1 MLLSWMAPAEGAR
14 TESQWGIWTQRLS
27 GNGPALGNPIQLTG
41 YPSVGLDRE
50 PTAGSATIPERI
62 AALADGGF
70 VAAWRAALPDQ
81 SGWRVMFQ
89 RFNANGEPLTAPIQV
104 GQGIDAQ
111 AEQPGIAVLPNGQ
124 VALAWSMARP
134 SGTGQVVYTQVVTP
148 DGLPV
153 AGVQAVSANTDMVRS
168 TPTPVALRGGEYAV
182 AWNESGRFGDAIV
195 LRLMKG
201 NGVPAAEELR
211 LPNRGNTSALGTTVA
226 PTPDGGFALVYE
238 SRNADSTV
246 HDIRLQRF
254 DSTGR
259 PQGEASLI
267 NEPELSQSINTSPA
281 LGVGSD
287 GRISVVWSSYDPV
300 GRSWDVKLRVFTPEG
315 TPAAPSATVHQ
326 NFDGQQIRPDVA
338 VLADGRPVIA
348 WQSLPAGGGLS
359 SVNHREALNAD
370 GLMAYYTLTGTSGS
384 DRLELAG
391 AHQIDGGPGADTMVG
406 GSGNTRFLVD
416 HPDDL
421 VIESPGG
428 GFDTILSTA
437 TLGLPDNVEEL
448 RLQGSAPLSA
458 WGNSAANLLIGNDG
472 SNSIDGGAGSDLIDG
487 GAGNDTLA
495 GGAGNDTI
503 RGGEGSDLLVDGQGT
518 NQLDAGPGA
527 DTVDVGLASSARGTV
542 EGGAG
547 EDRLIMRLD
556 SLPPLQIRGI
566 EVFDAAGLLV
576 SPAAIPWLR
585 ARGFD
590 RLDNL
595 MVQAPPVGPD
605 ATQAA
610 QNIVDVSGL
619 RGSITLVGTRGG
631 DHLVG
636 NDDANRFELQ
646 SPVAHPIPG
655 SRDTVRAGGG
665 DDTIAWAMQA
675 DRPAQDSLGSA
686 DPATR
691 TYRLQLDVDGG
702 AGQDRLV
709 LDFSASGWRHA
720 WDSTAINP
728 RSVPDWTL
736 DLSTSRLDGVEHLV
750 FEGYQADRA
759 GLFPATVVLSPAQA
773 ASLQSIQGLDN
784 STVAIRVSGLGDVK
798 DWKIGTVGADNL
810 QGGSGNDI
818 LAGGPG
824 ADTLIGGLGNDLLI
838 PGPGSNSVDGGAGTD
853 TVVLQGTIAQHRL
866 EKDLLS
872 RVVTITDGLGNTTES
887 TNAEWLQFDDGI
899 VAGLKPIDLDAA
911 YRLYILAFG
920 TAPGAQNMLDGIM
933 ARERGASELDIA
945 QQYADS
951 PAFGVHYPPEL
962 SPPDFAQRLVEQVV
976 GDNISAAQKAAAM
989 FAITDALQS
998 GGSRGQAL
1006 LLLSGF
1012 LEGPSWGDATRLM
1025 KNQVAVARYHAQTLR
1040 ESSQDPE
1047 VLREVLSWV
1056 TPDTNTSSISNI
1068 KAVFRN
1074 TPPRFEQ
1081 SLSSFEANVLEDER
1095 LEFTALAQDKETP
1108 SELRY
1113 TVSQAQHGVVSIGA
1127 DGRVRYFPDRNFNG
1141 MDSVVV
1147 TATDPSGA
1155 YATQTVTIRVLPVN
1169 DPPVAVV
1176 DPVARVVVGQ
1186 SIRLD
1191 VGSNDTDPDGQRPSL
1206 MAIKQVSH
1214 GQASVSGGQ
1223 LVYQAPANFQG
1234 TARVT
1239 YTISDGEQS
1248 VDATQLIEVLPAL
1261 VTTSSE
1267 SVDEGQSLVIS
1278 VTGSP
1283 NTPYLIVLGGTTTP
1297 ALDYEDADG
1306 QLLIN
1311 TDARGLG
1318 SASLR
1323 LILDKSTEGSETLTV
1338 RLSDQ
1343 VTTAAVTV
1351 RDTSLQNQAPAFEQ
1365 LAQQTVQ
1372 EDSTLRL
1379 PMPIARD
1386 PNPEDT
1392 LRYSIV
1398 GTSLGRA
1405 ELATSAEGG
1414 RVIVFTPPAN
1424 FNGKVLL
1431 TLRVDD
1437 GTIRTDSV
1445 MEVMVMPVNDRPS
1458 ADLNGPE
1465 SGVDSSAV
1473 FTENL
1478 AARVIAPA
1486 AVLTDIDSPMLDSV
1500 RVTITNVRVGDV
1512 LGFSIP
1518 TGSEIKGAYNSTTG
1532 ELRLSGPA
1540 SIAQF
1545 QNALRAVTFFN
1556 TGDDPGSSDRLI
1568 TVELNDGG
1576 TENNLSAPTSAV
1588 VKVNAIN
1595 DAPALDLNGSAPGTS
1610 ATLAYSENQAARAI
1624 APQATLRD
1632 VDTQT
1637 LAGLT
1642 VTMANFAPEDTL
1654 TFTAPSGSG
1663 ITGAYDATTGV
1674 LRITGTASL
1683 THYEST
1689 LRSVSF
1695 ANSSENPSASAR
1707 ALTFQITDGQA
1718 GSNNSPLARA
1728 TVSVGAVN
1736 DAPILTL
1743 VAGNPNAIPELV
1755 HTEQQSPQAII
1766 PDALVADADN
1776 ATLTGAVLTIINGL
1790 AEDSLSFTPVPGSGI
1805 SGTYAPATKS
1815 LTLTGTAPLA
1825 AYQAALRS
1833 ITFVNNS
1840 DNPAVE
1846 PRQIQIQV
1854 NDGSAAQNLSR
1865 IGIARVSI
1873 VPVNDAP
1880 QLDLNGATAGTDT
1893 TLAYTENFG
1902 ARPLMPLATVS
1913 DVDSTR
1919 VIGAVVTITN
1929 PEAGDLLAFL
1939 APPGSGITGSY
1950 SAETA
1955 RLTLSGTASP
1965 GVYASALRAVTYAN
1979 SSDDP
1984 NVATRSV
1991 TVRIQD
1997 DGAVDTIS
2005 SPAIVSV
2012 TFGAVNDAPVLDL
2025 NADTVGTG
2033 STGSYTENQSA
2044 LAIAP
2049 VAVISDIDSQT
2060 LAGAVIRITN
2070 AQPEDSLTFTPP
2082 AGSIITGNYANNTL
2096 TLTGIGSLSQYQEA
2110 IRSVS
2115 YTNSSDNPI
2124 ITPRVIS
2131 VQLNDGGLINNLS
2144 LIPAST
2150 VTIIAVNDTA
2160 VVDLNGTAAGTSV
2173 SLSYTDNQVS
2183 RVIAPLATVFDVDS
2197 AVASRALVRISNV
2210 FPEDLLSF
2218 TAPAGSGISGS
2229 YNAANGTL
2237 TLLGNAPMA
2246 LYQAAL
2252 RSVSYTNSSASPN
2265 TSSRQVT
2272 FQIDD
2277 GTSAPSLGLAA
2288 EALVH
2293 VSAGPGNDSLTG
2305 TTGNDMLMGGA
2316 GDDTLVSG
2324 SGVDTLVGGTGN
2336 DVYRLGNGT
2345 VSWFT
2350 PDDQISGDTGDLDTL
2365 ELTLTPNGAELADGV
2380 YANSRGIE
2388 RLVVIN
2394 TGAITFTLGVMAQ
2407 AAGIR
2412 EVVLGSGNLLAGGNY
2427 TAGIQVTGAAGNES
2441 ITTGSGADVISDSDG
2456 NDSVNSGDGNDILQL
2471 GSGTDRVDL
2480 GAGDDLVI
2488 AGVSLDATDSLNGGT
2503 GQDRIR
2509 LDAGNV
2515 VTGGIGGTALRTFD
2529 ATYTQVTGFEA
2540 MTLVAGLPFQD
2551 ASTGPDTPG
2560 TVNRYAITLTGAHVA
2575 AGVVF
2580 SVDGS
2585 ALRTATIYNLG
2596 SDGQIGGTPNTA
2608 AADLSAEETLDF
2620 SAVGV
2625 PSGGGS
2631 VSVTGGAGQDTLNGS
2646 PNADTLI
2653 GGAGNDILN
2662 GGGGTD
2668 SILGGAG
2675 QDTLNG
2681 GAGQDTLDGG
2691 AEADLYVYIHTATA
2705 ETELIA
2711 GEAISDSGASGDVDT
2726 LQVTTTAAITD
2737 ALFANKRGIE
2747 RLVIAPASSD
2757 GQSITLAAAAQAAG
2771 IVRVVLDAG
2780 SVLAAAAYTV
2790 ALTVNDSESVSNESI
2805 TTGSGADVIVSR
2817 VGSDTIIAGA
2827 GNDDISLGGSASFGN
2842 VSLNGGDGDDIV
2854 RFSRPALLD
2863 QALATILS
2871 SSDRL
2876 DGGSGT
2882 DSLYLVGNASAGSVQ
2897 ANTITFGNT
2906 FVGFETIAVA
2916 EGLDP
2921 VDNLSGDT
2929 AGSADDYTITLGAA
2943 QNVATG
2949 VVMTIDARQLRASVI
2964 TNLGANGAV
2973 GGGDDTET
2981 DENLVLNAAA
2991 VSGSVSVLGGG
3002 AGDSITGSANADTL
3016 DGGAGNDSLVGGG
3029 GADVLIGGAG
3039 NDTLDGGAGS
3049 DRFVL
3054 ASSGV
3059 DTILSSGF
3067 TAGIGGDVLDLSA
3080 LTMDRSRAFFKG
3092 GLSSLPDPAAHSVL
3106 VFQDDALGDQL
3117 ALQAALNAL
3126 SLWDQPG
3133 AAIRVFVVWE
3143 INSTTVGYGVV
3154 TSSSG
3159 ADDDGVEVV
3168 QVGTVSGFANQAA
3181 VNAWTG
3187 GLVAG
3192 NFTGG

>member
-1 MLLSWMAPAEGAR
+1 
-14 TESQWGIWTQRLS
+14 
-27 GNGPALGNPIQLTG
+27 
-41 YPSVGLDRE
+41 
-50 PTAGSATIPERI
+50 
-62 AALADGGF
+62 
-70 VAAWRAALPDQ
+70 
-81 SGWRVMFQ
+81 
-89 RFNANGEPLTAPIQV
+89 
-104 GQGIDAQ
+104 
-111 AEQPGIAVLPNGQ
+111 
-124 VALAWSMARP
+124 
-134 SGTGQVVYTQVVTP
+134 
-148 DGLPV
+148 
-153 AGVQAVSANTDMVRS
+153 
-168 TPTPVALRGGEYAV
+168 
-182 AWNESGRFGDAIV
+182 
-195 LRLMKG
+195 
-201 NGVPAAEELR
+201 
-211 LPNRGNTSALGTTVA
+211 
-226 PTPDGGFALVYE
+226 
-238 SRNADSTV
+238 
-246 HDIRLQRF
+246 
-254 DSTGR
+254 
-259 PQGEASLI
+259 
-267 NEPELSQSINTSPA
+267 
-281 LGVGSD
+281 
-287 GRISVVWSSYDPV
+287 
-300 GRSWDVKLRVFTPEG
+300 
-315 TPAAPSATVHQ
+315 
-326 NFDGQQIRPDVA
+326 
-338 VLADGRPVIA
+338 
-348 WQSLPAGGGLS
+348 
-359 SVNHREALNAD
+359 
-370 GLMAYYTLTGTSGS
+370 
-384 DRLELAG
+384 
-391 AHQIDGGPGADTMVG
+391 
-406 GSGNTRFLVD
+406 
-416 HPDDL
+416 
-421 VIESPGG
+421 
-428 GFDTILSTA
+428 
-437 TLGLPDNVEEL
+437 
-448 RLQGSAPLSA
+448 
-458 WGNSAANLLIGNDG
+458 
-472 SNSIDGGAGSDLIDG
+472 
-487 GAGNDTLA
+487 
-495 GGAGNDTI
+495 
-503 RGGEGSDLLVDGQGT
+503 
-518 NQLDAGPGA
+518 
-527 DTVDVGLASSARGTV
+527 
-542 EGGAG
+542 
-547 EDRLIMRLD
+547 
-556 SLPPLQIRGI
+556 
-566 EVFDAAGLLV
+566 
-576 SPAAIPWLR
+576 
-585 ARGFD
+585 
-590 RLDNL
+590 
-595 MVQAPPVGPD
+595 
-605 ATQAA
+605 
-610 QNIVDVSGL
+610 
-619 RGSITLVGTRGG
+619 
-631 DHLVG
+631 
-636 NDDANRFELQ
+636 
-646 SPVAHPIPG
+646 
-655 SRDTVRAGGG
+655 
-665 DDTIAWAMQA
+665 
-675 DRPAQDSLGSA
+675 
-686 DPATR
+686 
-691 TYRLQLDVDGG
+691 
-702 AGQDRLV
+702 
-709 LDFSASGWRHA
+709 
-720 WDSTAINP
+720 
-728 RSVPDWTL
+728 
-736 DLSTSRLDGVEHLV
+736 
-750 FEGYQADRA
+750 
-759 GLFPATVVLSPAQA
+759 
-773 ASLQSIQGLDN
+773 
-784 STVAIRVSGLGDVK
+784 
-798 DWKIGTVGADNL
+798 
-810 QGGSGNDI
+810 
-818 LAGGPG
+818 
-824 ADTLIGGLGNDLLI
+824 
-838 PGPGSNSVDGGAGTD
+838 
-853 TVVLQGTIAQHRL
+853 
-866 EKDLLS
+866 
-872 RVVTITDGLGNTTES
+872 
-887 TNAEWLQFDDGI
+887 
-899 VAGLKPIDLDAA
+899 
-911 YRLYILAFG
+911 
-920 TAPGAQNMLDGIM
+920 
-933 ARERGASELDIA
+933 
-945 QQYADS
+945 
-951 PAFGVHYPPEL
+951 
-962 SPPDFAQRLVEQVV
+962 
-976 GDNISAAQKAAAM
+976 
-989 FAITDALQS
+989 
-998 GGSRGQAL
+998 
-1006 LLLSGF
+1006 
-1012 LEGPSWGDATRLM
+1012 
-1025 KNQVAVARYHAQTLR
+1025 
-1040 ESSQDPE
+1040 
-1047 VLREVLSWV
+1047 
-1056 TPDTNTSSISNI
+1056 
-1068 KAVFRN
+1068 
-1074 TPPRFEQ
+1074 
-1081 SLSSFEANVLEDER
+1081 
-1095 LEFTALAQDKETP
+1095 
-1108 SELRY
+1108 
-1113 TVSQAQHGVVSIGA
+1113 
-1127 DGRVRYFPDRNFNG
+1127 
-1141 MDSVVV
+1141 
-1147 TATDPSGA
+1147 
-1155 YATQTVTIRVLPVN
+1155 
-1169 DPPVAVV
+1169 
-1176 DPVARVVVGQ
+1176 
-1186 SIRLD
+1186 
-1191 VGSNDTDPDGQRPSL
+1191 
-1206 MAIKQVSH
+1206 
-1214 GQASVSGGQ
+1214 
-1223 LVYQAPANFQG
+1223 
-1234 TARVT
+1234 
-1239 YTISDGEQS
+1239 
-1248 VDATQLIEVLPAL
+1248 
-1261 VTTSSE
+1261 
-1267 SVDEGQSLVIS
+1267 
-1278 VTGSP
+1278 
-1283 NTPYLIVLGGTTTP
+1283 
-1297 ALDYEDADG
+1297 
-1306 QLLIN
+1306 
-1311 TDARGLG
+1311 
-1318 SASLR
+1318 
-1323 LILDKSTEGSETLTV
+1323 
-1338 RLSDQ
+1338 
-1343 VTTAAVTV
+1343 
-1351 RDTSLQNQAPAFEQ
+1351 
-1365 LAQQTVQ
+1365 
-1372 EDSTLRL
+1372 
-1379 PMPIARD
+1379 
-1386 PNPEDT
+1386 
-1392 LRYSIV
+1392 
-1398 GTSLGRA
+1398 
-1405 ELATSAEGG
+1405 
-1414 RVIVFTPPAN
+1414 
-1424 FNGKVLL
+1424 
-1431 TLRVDD
+1431 
-1437 GTIRTDSV
+1437 
-1445 MEVMVMPVNDRPS
+1445 
-1458 ADLNGPE
+1458 
-1465 SGVDSSAV
+1465 
-1473 FTENL
+1473 
-1478 AARVIAPA
+1478 
-1486 AVLTDIDSPMLDSV
+1486 
-1500 RVTITNVRVGDV
+1500 
-1512 LGFSIP
+1512 
-1518 TGSEIKGAYNSTTG
+1518 
-1532 ELRLSGPA
+1532 
-1540 SIAQF
+1540 
-1545 QNALRAVTFFN
+1545 
-1556 TGDDPGSSDRLI
+1556 
-1568 TVELNDGG
+1568 
-1576 TENNLSAPTSAV
+1576 
-1588 VKVNAIN
+1588 
-1595 DAPALDLNGSAPGTS
+1595 
-1610 ATLAYSENQAARAI
+1610 
-1624 APQATLRD
+1624 
-1632 VDTQT
+1632 
-1637 LAGLT
+1637 
-1642 VTMANFAPEDTL
+1642 
-1654 TFTAPSGSG
+1654 
-1663 ITGAYDATTGV
+1663 
-1674 LRITGTASL
+1674 
-1683 THYEST
+1683 
-1689 LRSVSF
+1689 
-1695 ANSSENPSASAR
+1695 
-1707 ALTFQITDGQA
+1707 
-1718 GSNNSPLARA
+1718 
-1728 TVSVGAVN
+1728 
-1736 DAPILTL
+1736 
-1743 VAGNPNAIPELV
+1743 
-1755 HTEQQSPQAII
+1755 
-1766 PDALVADADN
+1766 
-1776 ATLTGAVLTIINGL
+1776 
-1790 AEDSLSFTPVPGSGI
+1790 
-1805 SGTYAPATKS
+1805 
-1815 LTLTGTAPLA
+1815 
-1825 AYQAALRS
+1825 
-1833 ITFVNNS
+1833 
-1840 DNPAVE
+1840 
-1846 PRQIQIQV
+1846 
-1854 NDGSAAQNLSR
+1854 
-1865 IGIARVSI
+1865 
-1873 VPVNDAP
+1873 
-1880 QLDLNGATAGTDT
+1880 
-1893 TLAYTENFG
+1893 
-1902 ARPLMPLATVS
+1902 
-1913 DVDSTR
+1913 
-1919 VIGAVVTITN
+1919 
-1929 PEAGDLLAFL
+1929 
-1939 APPGSGITGSY
+1939 
-1950 SAETA
+1950 
-1955 RLTLSGTASP
+1955 
-1965 GVYASALRAVTYAN
+1965 
-1979 SSDDP
+1979 
-1984 NVATRSV
+1984 
-1991 TVRIQD
+1991 
-1997 DGAVDTIS
+1997 
-2005 SPAIVSV
+2005 
-2012 TFGAVNDAPVLDL
+2012 
-2025 NADTVGTG
+2025 
-2033 STGSYTENQSA
+2033 
-2044 LAIAP
+2044 
-2049 VAVISDIDSQT
+2049 VISDIDSQT